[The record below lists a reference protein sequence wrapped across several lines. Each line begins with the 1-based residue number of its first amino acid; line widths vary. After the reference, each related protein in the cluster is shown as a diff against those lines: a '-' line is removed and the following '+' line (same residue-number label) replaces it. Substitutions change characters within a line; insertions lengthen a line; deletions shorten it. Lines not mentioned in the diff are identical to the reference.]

1 MSLGQILIG
10 NHPDLGKNR
19 TEGIWSEFDAM
30 VNSSNPTHLQLHAL
44 AMSEQANP
52 ADTLTGKLCAL
63 FNRLPLMRNVFTAM
77 MLTKQPIMLQRFAS
91 LWTPPDV
98 AVVCTF
104 FANTLGVEPGECT
117 VSASNDATVE
127 VLRQLILDEVGPPLR
142 PTACPHDFHGCR
154 SVTTSRHPV

>member
-63 FNRLPLMRNVFTAM
+63 FNRLPLMRNAFTAM
-77 MLTKQPIMLQRFAS
+77 MLTKQPIMLQHDSQACGRPPTLQSSARSSPTRSAWSPASAPSAPATTQLSRCSGSSFLTKLVHRF
-91 LWTPPDV
+91 DQ
-98 AVVCTF
+98 
-104 FANTLGVEPGECT
+104 
-117 VSASNDATVE
+117 
-127 VLRQLILDEVGPPLR
+127 LRSS
-142 PTACPHDFHGCR
+142 DFHGCR